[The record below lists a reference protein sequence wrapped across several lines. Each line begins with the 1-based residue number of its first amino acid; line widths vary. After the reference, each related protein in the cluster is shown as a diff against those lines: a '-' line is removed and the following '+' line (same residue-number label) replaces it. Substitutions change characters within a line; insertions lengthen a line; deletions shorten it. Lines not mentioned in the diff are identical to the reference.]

1 MPGPALGHP
10 TAVPTVCVCGQ
21 GVACAPEAKPGVE
34 RITKKSLSLPRPSG
48 CRGGWSRWARARAE
62 GKDCLCAVNH
72 SPGSG
77 SLTWAGLPGNGAG
90 ILLDLD
96 MWASSG

>member
-1 MPGPALGHP
+1 MPGPAPGHP
-10 TAVPTVCVCGQ
+10 TAVPAVCGGGCGLCPRGQ
-21 GVACAPEAKPGVE
+21 ARSRENYREG
-34 RITKKSLSLPRPSG
+34 SLG

-62 GKDCLCAVNH
+62 GMDRPCAVNH

-77 SLTWAGLPGNGAG
+77 SLTWAGMPGKGAG

-96 MWASSG
+96 MWTELRSAG